1 MVTAAG
7 ASTKLI
13 LRKKEY
19 RNLGQSK
26 EIAAADGNAIVE
38 VDLSFNAID
47 SV

>member
-1 MVTAAG
+1 MVSAA

-26 EIAAADGNAIVE
+26 EIAAANAETIVE
-38 VDLSFNAID
+38 VDLSFNAIE
-47 SV
+47 